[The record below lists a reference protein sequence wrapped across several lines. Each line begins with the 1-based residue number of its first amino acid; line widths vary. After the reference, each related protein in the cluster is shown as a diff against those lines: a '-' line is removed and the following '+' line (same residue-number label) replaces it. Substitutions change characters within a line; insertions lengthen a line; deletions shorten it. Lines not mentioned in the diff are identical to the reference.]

1 MFKGKTVEQGS
12 KRDTEMTELKNKQMQ
27 EGLLGKREGEEKHYL
42 PIMLKIYANGKMTSA
57 LKGRTFDIDNLKL
70 SCPRGRGLELESTEP
85 GRIIVLAG
93 GTGLF
98 PFCDLID
105 LLFKAEM
112 LQHKHDLSHQ
122 ILKENPVL

>member
-1 MFKGKTVEQGS
+1 MEQGS
-12 KRDTEMTELKNKQMQ
+12 KRDTEMTELKK
-27 EGLLGKREGEEKHYL
+27 EGLLGKKEGDSRHCL
-42 PIMLKIYANGKMTSA
+42 PIMLKIYANGKLTSA
-57 LKGRTFDIDNLKL
+57 LKGRTFDIENMKL

-105 LLFKAEM
+105 LLLKAEM
-112 LQHKHDLSHQ
+112 LEQKHELSSQ
-122 ILKENPVL
+122 LIKENPIL